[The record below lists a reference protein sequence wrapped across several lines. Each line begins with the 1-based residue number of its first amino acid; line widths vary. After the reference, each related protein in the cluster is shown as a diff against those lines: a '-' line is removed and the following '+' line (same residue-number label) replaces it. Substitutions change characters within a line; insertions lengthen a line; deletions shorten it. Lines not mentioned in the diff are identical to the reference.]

1 MDFLFT
7 VFKNIN
13 VNHIKESYKKNNKV
27 NNERECRLHVPVTTV
42 PLLALSRLIKLA
54 RDINYVIF

>member
-27 NNERECRLHVPVTTV
+27 NNESECNRNFKWLQ
-42 PLLALSRLIKLA
+42 
-54 RDINYVIF
+54 Y